1 MEPLTVLV
9 TGAGALL
16 GQGVLRCLRMSRRQL
31 RILTADPD
39 YLAPGHWL
47 GDGAFI
53 IPMAESADYISRVE
67 EIIAREKVSI
77 LFIGTDVEL
86 KKLSV
91 EQSRLR
97 EKYAV
102 RVVVSPLSVI
112 EIADDKWLTA
122 QFLKNEGF
130 PYPLSAQASD
140 EESVKHL
147 LAKTRFPL
155 FAKPRVG
162 ARSKGVEIVRNQE
175 ELAEVCAFHK
185 NYVLQELLPEAQGEY
200 TVGCLVTENRCR
212 SVVVLRRDL
221 RDGNTCRAYSD
232 LSGRFESQ
240 MARVAERLGVEGPC
254 NFQFRLRD
262 GEPVI
267 FEINARF
274 SGTTPLRAIFGF
286 NEVDALLDHYL
297 DNKMIPSAQ
306 LKEGAVFKI
315 WSDIFIDQKQLDKL
329 KTTGQRVGERLAM
342 SPL

>member
-47 GDGAFI
+47 GDGAFV
-53 IPMAESADYISRVE
+53 IPMAESVDFIPRVE
-67 EIIAREKVSI
+67 EIIAREKVAI

-91 EQSRLR
+91 EQYRL
-97 EKYAV
+97 KKVYGV
-102 RVVVSPLSVI
+102 QVVVSPFSVI

-130 PYPLSAQASD
+130 PYPLSAQTCDKKSI
-140 EESVKHL
+140 EEL
-147 LAKTRFPL
+147 LAKASFPL
-155 FAKPRVG
+155 FSKPRVG
-162 ARSKGVEIVRNQE
+162 ARSKGVELVPDQRTLQRIC
-175 ELAEVCAFHK
+175 AEHE
-185 NYVLQELLPEAQGEY
+185 NYVIQELLPENQGEY
-200 TVGCLVTENRCR
+200 TVGCLVLENRCR

-232 LSGRFESQ
+232 LSGRFEPL
-240 MARVAERLGVEGPC
+240 MAKIAERLGVEGPV
-254 NFQFRLRD
+254 NFQFRLRN

-274 SGTTPLRAIFGF
+274 SGTTPIRAVFGF
-286 NEVDALLDHYL
+286 NEVDALLDYYF
-297 DNKMIPSAQ
+297 DNTMIPAPI
-306 LKEGAVFKI
+306 LREGAVFKI
-315 WSDIFIDQKQLDKL
+315 WSDIFIGPGQLEQL
-329 KTTGQRVGERLAM
+329 KTSGQWLGARAPI
-342 SPL
+342 SPI